1 MRFVVVLALAF
12 FGIVGGAGA
21 APLVLGPGDQPS
33 VAVDAAGTAY
43 IAWNGPEV
51 NQHAPHYC
59 RLPRGASACDVAL
72 TLPTVGGTD
81 TTTRP
86 HVSLVGGRVSV
97 LVHRFG
103 EATGLTQYSSTD
115 GGVTFSFRAAGGN
128 VPISEAADG
137 PGDSVSI
144 VTSADGRGG
153 LFINAPLAGAA
164 PTGFATLDGARPYY
178 GSVGM
183 DGANPVVTFS
193 TASGVAAWRRYSG
206 PGGFNDAASWSAPTE
221 LGAVDYPRM
230 ASGAPGLFLLAG
242 DAAGTMSVR
251 RWTGAGFSAPV
262 AIGPGDAS
270 ESHLSVDAGGRL
282 HAVYPRLD
290 AQGYHL
296 QHSVSDD
303 GASWQSGSALVQTD
317 DEEGGLRV
325 AAAAD
330 HVGVAVWSSR
340 AATGAEIRVNAVG
353 PGAPVAPP
361 PPPPPPP
368 EPQPVAGKTVVVVP
382 SGTVRLRLAG
392 SSTFTALSALDDVP
406 MGATIDAKRGAVVL
420 RARNSRT
427 GAIETVRL
435 SDGWFKV
442 SQSGRVVNFTLNE
455 PLARCPKRG
464 SAAQKKPK
472 SRKLWGDGKGAFRTS
487 GKYSAATVRGTRWL
501 VQDTC
506 AGTTT
511 RVTQGSVSVRDG
523 RKTIVVRAG
532 KRYTARP
539 RR

>member
-1 MRFVVVLALAF
+1 MTGCAGWPFSGRVASCALPSSSRSSSSSESSAA
-12 FGIVGGAGA
+12 AGA
-21 APLVLGPGDQPS
+21 APFALGAGSQPS
-33 VAVDAAGTAY
+33 VAVDGAGTAH

-51 NQHAPHYC
+51 DAHAPRYC
-59 RLPRGASACDVAL
+59 RLPRGATACDVAL
-72 TLPTVGGTD
+72 TLPTAAGTD

-86 HVSLVGGRVSV
+86 YVSLSGGRVSV

-103 EATGLTQYSSTD
+103 TVNELTHYVSTD
-115 GGVTFSFRAAGGN
+115 GGLSFTSRTAGGS
-128 VPISEAADG
+128 VPIYEAADG

-144 VTSADGRGG
+144 VTNADGRGG
-153 LFINAPLAGAA
+153 LFLNAPLAGAA
-164 PTGFATLDGARPYY
+164 PAGFAALDTTRPYY

-183 DGANPVVTFS
+183 DGATPVVTFS
-193 TASGVAAWRRYSG
+193 TTAGDAVWRRYSG
-206 PGGFNDAASWSAPTE
+206 TGDLNAASSWTPPVGV
-221 LGAVDYPRM
+221 GAVDYPRL

-251 RWTGAGFSAPV
+251 RWTGAGFGAPA

-270 ESHLSVDAGGRL
+270 ESHLFVDAGGRL
-282 HAVYPRLD
+282 HAIYPRLD

-303 GASWQSGSALVQTD
+303 GVSWQSGSVLVQTD

-340 AATGAEIRVNAVG
+340 VAGAPEIRVEAVG
-353 PGAPVAPP
+353 PGAPAAPPP

-368 EPQPVAGKTVVVVP
+368 EPQPVAGRTVVVVP
-382 SGTVRLRLAG
+382 SGTVRVRLAG
-392 SSTFTALSALDDVP
+392 RSTFTALTALDDVP
-406 MGATIDAKRGAVVL
+406 MGATLDTKRGAVVL
-420 RARNSRT
+420 RARNART

-455 PLARCPKRG
+455 PLARCPRRAARRRRSRG
-464 SAAQKKPK
+464 RASSGPTGRVRSAPPA
-472 SRKLWGDGKGAFRTS
+472 STARRR
-487 GKYSAATVRGTRWL
+487 SAG
-501 VQDTC
+501 
-506 AGTTT
+506 
-511 RVTQGSVSVRDG
+511 
-523 RKTIVVRAG
+523 RAG
-532 KRYTARP
+532 SCRTRARARP
-539 RR
+539 RGSRRAR